1 MTLQYVAIRDEY
13 FNAHFNHSPLL
24 YLFNLPNRETNLVV
38 ERPSHEKCTSH
49 LEPMTSQ
56 KKTLLSFGEDE
67 PRLLPWWKKGTV
79 IFDRN
84 GVTGET
90 NALAD
95 TPIRYEDW
103 MKWLDSETLTSFKSH
118 ASQAFFKCNAGLI
131 IYQPRA
137 MIFIV
142 GAIWGSY
149 SQKKKH
155 SLTSILEPA
164 LRTGFE
170 LILGPLMFSLQMDKS
185 VLRAL
190 INLP

>member
-1 MTLQYVAIRDEY
+1 MHKPLRTNDQSEEDT
-13 FNAHFNHSPLL
+13 SP
-24 YLFNLPNRETNLVV
+24 PWRGRAT
-38 ERPSHEKCTSH
+38 TSS
-49 LEPMTSQ
+49 LT
-56 KKTLLSFGEDE
+56 KKKEGG
-67 PRLLPWWKKGTV
+67 KKGNV

-95 TPIRYEDW
+95 TQTRYEDW

-170 LILGPLMFSLQMDKS
+170 LILGPLMFSLQMERLNRKGIKAYLELLS
-185 VLRAL
+185 TYH
-190 INLP
+190 NC